1 MAQNLIR
8 LQEVLKRVPYSRS
21 TIYLKVARGEFP
33 QPVSLGARAVAWVQA
48 DVDAWIDRRIDAGR
62 SGVQE

>member
-1 MAQNLIR
+1 MAQSLIR
-8 LQEVLKRVPYSRS
+8 LSEVLKRVPYSRS

>member
-1 MAQNLIR
+1 MAQSLIR
-8 LQEVLKRVPYSRS
+8 LSEVLKRVPYSRS

-48 DVDAWIDRRIDAGR
+48 DVDAWIDRRIAAGR
-62 SGVQE
+62 EGVQA